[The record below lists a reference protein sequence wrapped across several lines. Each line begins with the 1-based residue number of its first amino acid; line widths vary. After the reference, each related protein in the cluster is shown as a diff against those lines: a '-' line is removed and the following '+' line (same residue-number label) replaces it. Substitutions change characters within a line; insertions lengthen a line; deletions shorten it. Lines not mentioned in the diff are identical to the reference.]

1 MVDVSVLHTVKSS
14 AVLRKHTAFVFKVTR
29 QVEVDGDVMR

>member
-1 MVDVSVLHTVKSS
+1 MVDFSVLHTVKGF
-14 AVLRKHTAFVFKVTR
+14 VMFRKHNVFVFKVAQ